1 MLEGESLGHANTND
15 EQKLNPLKKFAIDN
29 EGDVS
34 ILFLPSEKSEGD
46 IIIDCGFP
54 KLFKNMYQG
63 DSAYRFF

>member
-1 MLEGESLGHANTND
+1 MFEGESLGYAYE
-15 EQKLNPLKKFAIDN
+15 EQKLNPFKKFAIDN
-29 EGDVS
+29 EWDLN

-63 DSAYRFF
+63 DNAYRFF